1 MQFRPINPQDRTRN
15 IVVLTAF
22 LALVLVQV
30 LATIMLQRTDLALI
44 LLAFCLLSAVALTK
58 WAVDTYGYEC
68 PSCRHQF
75 EISMRTALLTPHIGD
90 RKLLRCPSCGKRGWA
105 NAVIKARDKC

>member
-1 MQFRPINPQDRTRN
+1 M
-15 IVVLTAF
+15 VLAAF

-30 LATIMLQRTDLALI
+30 VATIVFQRMDLALI

-58 WAVDTYGYEC
+58 WAVDTYGYKC

-90 RKLLRCPSCGKRGWA
+90 RKLLRCPSCGKRDWA
-105 NAVIKARDKC
+105 QAVIKVHQPK

>member
-1 MQFRPINPQDRTRN
+1 MQFRPITPQDRTRN
-15 IVVLTAF
+15 IVILAAF

-30 LATIMLQRTDLALI
+30 VVTIVSQRMDLVLI
-44 LLAFCLLSAVALTK
+44 LIAFCLLAAVALTK

-68 PSCRHQF
+68 PSCQHQF